1 MRLTMTTSAKPLT
14 LPACQSMA
22 SPGGQRRGLAGAV
35 GGSHPILSP
44 LAPES
49 TCCEGSEQDGAV
61 RLPGR
66 CALAPR
72 SLKPQTPQMEGSK
85 GVSVTTIARGQVSL
99 GVA

>member
-1 MRLTMTTSAKPLT
+1 MTTSAKPLT

-61 RLPGR
+61 RL
-66 CALAPR
+66 APR